1 MKNHLQKLLID
12 YEKWQLWPKKFTNQI
27 FQRLCIL
34 FDFYSRAKS
43 PVELSQI
50 NSLAEFPI
58 PENIEAM
65 IAKKSGGETSDGPIA
80 PPRRFKKEVFEKLN
94 LFSKTKNKYF

>member
-1 MKNHLQKLLID
+1 MKNGSYDQKMLQIKYFKD
-12 YEKWQLWPKKFTNQI
+12 YVS
-27 FQRLCIL
+27 IL

-65 IAKKSGGETSDGPIA
+65 ITKKSGGETSDGPIA
-80 PPRRFKKEVFEKLN
+80 PPRRFKKEVFEKFN